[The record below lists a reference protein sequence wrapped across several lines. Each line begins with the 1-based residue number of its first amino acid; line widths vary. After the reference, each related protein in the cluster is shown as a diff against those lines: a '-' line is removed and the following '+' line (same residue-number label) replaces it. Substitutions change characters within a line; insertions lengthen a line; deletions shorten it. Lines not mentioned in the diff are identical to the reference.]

1 MINLDLRVLCVQYSQ
16 GIHMEV
22 CGKKKKAVLVRSPRE
37 MRTRNKSLDIIFIK
51 MQDET
56 TKENEKSHRG
66 SSEVCICM
74 HKKG

>member
-1 MINLDLRVLCVQYSQ
+1 MSSTHKVFTWRCVA
-16 GIHMEV
+16 
-22 CGKKKKAVLVRSPRE
+22 KKKKAVLVRSPRE